1 MDEADLLSELSA
13 IAQEKE
19 KEEAAAAP
27 ASGASKP
34 AKRTTTRAE
43 EVLAALVRDYLSA
56 HRLSVVEEI
65 FNAERPISRHA
76 VSDPKKLAEMLRLE
90 KLVSRNKKEA
100 NYPSIAEVLAHYYFS
115 CNIAGSSTSQ
125 RKKDKKKH
133 SKKHHKKTKKAK
145 DSSVVEGE
153 EAAQQQ
159 EGEDS
164 SLDSDEAAELAKEA
178 ALAAAIKPDAEFDDV
193 SDQKVQLI
201 SSNIGRYTVGDKFS
215 GGPTGDIHGRIV
227 NRLAD
232 DGGQVGP
239 GKITVALT
247 EARKTFALQSSNVA
261 KYAPGM
267 PFDNGAVAGFV
278 LACKGSTNDGKNG
291 PGQVIIAL
299 KPTVNTDKEIT
310 YVRRK
315 KLRKKP
321 GDIAG
326 RDFEVQDVRE
336 ARILLMD
343 HMNDVLISDV
353 QSADILVGPTAGC
366 VRLKDCSK
374 CNVVV
379 ACREIKIAKC
389 DNIRVFLS
397 CATPPIVGWGSK
409 AVFIGPFTAAYPHLA
424 EQFAA
429 AELNPAHNC
438 WQQTVDRDAEKKAKS
453 RRRSKSKAADQGPP
467 FVLMDAQ
474 RTFDEEGSKFHIRFD
489 DEPDAEV
496 TNPVPPDAVCIA
508 EEAEREKSRAQ
519 AIVEAAEA
527 KKKAEEEAEATAK
540 RKAEEEA
547 EAKRLAEEE
556 AAAAK
561 KLAEAEA
568 AANAVPEVM
577 TLSGT
582 PLKGVD
588 LESLKASP
596 LGGLKPKAAKKA
608 APSDDIKALIAAQK
622 KAAKGEVEEEE
633 LHFDTDEEDDSHDSM
648 ELNMNFRDSVD
659 EQRLEAVKAKQQADF
674 VRRNAE
680 DEKRFAE
687 LKKLKENS
695 VLNGAI

>member
-13 IAQEKE
+13 IGQEDV
-19 KEEAAAAP
+19 AGSS
-27 ASGASKP
+27 SGASKP

-76 VSDPKKLAEMLRLE
+76 VSDTKKLAEMLRLE
-90 KLVSRNKKEA
+90 KLVAKNKKEA

-115 CNIAGSSTSQ
+115 SNIAGSSSSQ

-133 SKKHHKKTKKAK
+133 SSKKHHKKKKSK
-145 DSSVVEGE
+145 DGD
-153 EAAQQQ
+153 EAALQQQ
-159 EGEDS
+159 HEDEDS

-193 SDQKVQLI
+193 SAQKVQLI

-239 GKITVALT
+239 GKITVALS

-299 KPTVNTDKEIT
+299 KPTVNTDEEIT

-321 GDIAG
+321 GEIAG
-326 RDFEVQDVRE
+326 RDFEVKDVRE

-353 QSADILVGPTAGC
+353 QSADILVGPSAGC

-374 CNVVV
+374 CNIVV

-389 DNIRVFLS
+389 DSIRVFLS

-453 RRRSKSKAADQGPP
+453 RRRSKSKGAADQAPP

-474 RTFDEEGSKFHIRFD
+474 RTFDEEGSKFHISFD
-489 DEPDAEV
+489 DEPDAEA

-519 AIVEAAEA
+519 AIIDAAEA
-527 KKKAEEEAEATAK
+527 KKKAEEEAEANAK

-561 KLAEAEA
+561 KLAEVEA

-577 TLSGT
+577 ALSG
-582 PLKGVD
+582 
-588 LESLKASP
+588 
-596 LGGLKPKAAKKA
+596 
-608 APSDDIKALIAAQK
+608 
-622 KAAKGEVEEEE
+622 
-633 LHFDTDEEDDSHDSM
+633 
-648 ELNMNFRDSVD
+648 
-659 EQRLEAVKAKQQADF
+659 
-674 VRRNAE
+674 
-680 DEKRFAE
+680 
-687 LKKLKENS
+687 
-695 VLNGAI
+695 